1 MKKNKPIR
9 EFFFR
14 SLTKTLVVISISSVL
29 MIMEILQTHAK
40 DAEYEIIDSKIILIP
55 GDTAKESEDLSLIQQ
70 KVLTGKVTDTSTGE
84 AMPGVNVLI
93 KGTAVG
99 TLTDGNGNY
108 TLPVPDQN
116 NAILVFSFIGYGT
129 KEVPVA
135 GSSSISI
142 GLEPE
147 LTGLEEVVVIGYGT
161 ARKSDLTG
169 SVMSVGADKFEN
181 QPIIRMD
188 QALQGKAA
196 GVELTQTSGSP
207 DAGYKI
213 RIRGSNSISGN
224 NAPLYVVDG
233 LIVGDINSINSN
245 DIKSIEVLKDASAT
259 AIYGSR
265 ASNGVILVSTK
276 RGIKGKGTISFETF
290 HGISNVVQTL
300 PIMNAGQYAEGVN
313 FLEGYQLFSQ
323 AEIDALYANDPQS
336 MQEAAFKPAPS
347 HNYQMTF
354 SGGNDKVD
362 YYLSGNYYTAEGTV
376 YDQNYN
382 RYIIR
387 GNINASIT
395 DKVKIGFNVSG
406 SRSATTG
413 NSVGIPGIYIWDRT
427 TPPYNAAGE
436 YNFNPVLH
444 PGVGGGLINPLVG
457 PSENTRDNY
466 VNQII
471 TSTYLDIQILKNL
484 VLNIS
489 GGLEW
494 RNRNLSTYTTLLTSA
509 GVAAVDETDDAR
521 LQNTNRLTY
530 TLERGSKHRLQI
542 DAIHEQ
548 QSTQRKIMNVDGSG
562 FFSDVTT
569 YKKMALASI
578 QLIDNFNSNENLQS
592 FLGRVN
598 YSLNS
603 RYLFTASLRSDGS
616 SKFQEGNQWG
626 YFPSA
631 SVAWR
636 LSEEGFMKGIEQ
648 IDDLKL
654 RASYGIT
661 GSQAIDPLATR
672 SQPVINTNLTYP
684 FSGAD
689 AYTGVAPSNRLANP
703 NLTWEETS
711 QINAGFNISLWKSR
725 VTFEFDVYKKTT
737 TDLLLD
743 RILPEFVGPTV
754 IAENVGK
761 VENKG
766 FEFSLGLHILSTS
779 DWNITTNIVFNRNR
793 NTVLELVDDKPFE
806 KGNVYVEQT
815 LGFNPTRLE
824 VGESMS
830 MFRGYVFEGVYQ
842 LGEEAEA
849 AIYGRKPGNAKYAD
863 LNGDN
868 KITTDDV
875 TLIGKGYPDFTFG
888 INGEISW
895 KKLSLNY
902 LFTGSVGNDIYN
914 LQRARMMGLG
924 SGTFHASHAD
934 YLDRWT
940 TENPSDIP
948 SARDKVEILST
959 QFLDD
964 GSYFTLKNLTLGYTF
979 DNFDAFKAIGLNEL
993 RVYGNITNAFIL
1005 TNYTGFDP
1013 ESTSTGDLDVDVGI
1027 DHGAYPLARTFTAGI
1042 KITF

>member
-1 MKKNKPIR
+1 MIIG
-9 EFFFR
+9 
-14 SLTKTLVVISISSVL
+14 SLQTYGKDLNDRISDSGISITPVDTDDDPVSGGT
-29 MIMEILQTHAK
+29 LQ
-40 DAEYEIIDSKIILIP
+40 
-55 GDTAKESEDLSLIQQ
+55 QQ
-70 KVLTGKVTDTSTGE
+70 VLTGKVTDTSTGE
-84 AMPGVNVLI
+84 PMPGVNVLI
-93 KGTAVG
+93 KGTTVG
-99 TLTDGNGNY
+99 TLTDGSGAY
-108 TLPVPDQN
+108 TLSVPQPT

-135 GSSSISI
+135 GNSTVSI

-169 SVMSVGADKFEN
+169 SVMSVGAEKFEH

-196 GVELTQTSGSP
+196 GVQLTQTSGQP
-207 DAGYKI
+207 GVGYKI
-213 RIRGSNSISGN
+213 RIRGTNSISGDN
-224 NAPLYVVDG
+224 TPLYVVDG
-233 LIVGDINSINSN
+233 LIIGDINSISAN

-265 ASNGVILVSTK
+265 ASNGVILVTTK
-276 RGIKGKGTISFETF
+276 RGVKGKGSFSFETF
-290 HGISNVVQTL
+290 HGISTVTQTL

-313 FLEGYQLFSQ
+313 FLEGYQLFTQ

-336 MQEAAFKPAPS
+336 MQDASFRSAPS
-347 HNYQMTF
+347 HNYQLAF
-354 SGGNDKVD
+354 SGGSDKVD
-362 YYLSGNYYTAEGTV
+362 YYLSGNYYSAEGTV
-376 YDQNYN
+376 YNQSYN
-382 RYIIR
+382 RYNFR
-387 GNINASIT
+387 GNLNASLS
-395 DKVKIGFNVSG
+395 DKVKIGFNASG
-406 SRSATTG
+406 SRSTTTG
-413 NSVGIPGIYIWDRT
+413 RNVAIAGIYTWDRT
-427 TPPYNAAGE
+427 TPPYNDAGD

-444 PGVGGGLINPLVG
+444 PGVGSGAINPLVNAF
-457 PSENTRDNY
+457 ENTTDNY

-471 TSTYLDIQILKNL
+471 SSTYLDIQLVKNL

-489 GGLEW
+489 GGVEW
-494 RNRNLSTYTTLLTSA
+494 RNSTNNAYETTQTSA
-509 GVAAVDETDDAR
+509 GVAAVDETDIAR

-530 TLERGSKHRLQI
+530 TLQKGTNHRLQI

-548 QSTQRKIMNVDGSG
+548 QTTQLKTMNVDASG
-562 FFSDVTT
+562 FFSDATT
-569 YKKMALASI
+569 YKKLSLASI

-598 YSLNS
+598 YSLNN
-603 RYLFTASLRSDGS
+603 RYLFTASIRADGS

-626 YFPSA
+626 YFPSG

-636 LSEEGFMKGIEQ
+636 ISEEGFMKGIEQ
-648 IDDLKL
+648 IDELKI
-654 RASYGIT
+654 RASYGVT
-661 GSQAIDPLATR
+661 GSQAIGPLATL
-672 SQPVINTNLTYP
+672 SQPVITPVEAYP
-684 FSGAD
+684 FTGAD
-689 AYTGVAPSNRLANP
+689 TYTGVAASTRLANP
-703 NLTWEETS
+703 DLTWEKTS

-725 VTFEFDVYKKTT
+725 VTFEFDVYKKITS
-737 TDLLLD
+737 DLLLD

-754 IAENVGK
+754 VAENVGK

-766 FEFSLGLHILSTS
+766 FEFSLGGNILSTS
-779 DWNITTNIVFNRNR
+779 DWNITSSFIFSRNV
-793 NTVLELVDDKPFE
+793 NTVMELVDDKPIE
-806 KGNVYVEQT
+806 KGEEYIGQT
-815 LGFNPTRLE
+815 LAFRPTRLE

-830 MFRGYVFEGVYQ
+830 MFRGYIFQGVYQ

-875 TLIGKGYPDFTFG
+875 TRIGKGYPDFTFG
-888 INGEISW
+888 WNGQASW
-895 KKLSLNY
+895 KKLDLNF

-914 LQRARMMGLG
+914 FQRARMMALG

-940 TENPSDIP
+940 PDNPSNIP
-948 SARDKVEILST
+948 SARDKVEIEST

-964 GSYFTLKNLTLGYTF
+964 GSYLTLKNLTLTYTL
-979 DNFDAFKAIGLNEL
+979 DNIDAFDRIGLNEL
-993 RVYGNITNAFIL
+993 RVYGNVTNAFIL

-1013 ESTSTGDLDVDVGI
+1013 EATSTGDLDVDVGI
-1027 DHGAYPLARTFTAGI
+1027 DHGAYPIARTFTAGI